1 MAEGRVDAPT
11 VIVSFR
17 IGKQLSIHRFRRN
30 TDLVDEFTAK
40 TTAPAAISPTPGCN
54 EKRSSSPSRE
64 IGSRHAMRSCDPVM
78 VNNHGDPR

>member
-1 MAEGRVDAPT
+1 VAEGRVDAPT

-40 TTAPAAISPTPGCN
+40 TTAPAAISPTPGWK
-54 EKRSSSPSRE
+54 EKR
-64 IGSRHAMRSCDPVM
+64 
-78 VNNHGDPR
+78 